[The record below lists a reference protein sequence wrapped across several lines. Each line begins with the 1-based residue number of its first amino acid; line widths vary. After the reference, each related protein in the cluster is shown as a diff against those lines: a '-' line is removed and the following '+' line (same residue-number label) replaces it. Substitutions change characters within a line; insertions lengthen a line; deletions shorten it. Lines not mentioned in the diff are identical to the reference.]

1 MPTSIKQLKVINN
14 ATLAP
19 DGTFSIGLR
28 DNLVIKPNSQVGLS
42 KFLYQEQ
49 PPIDSAIVIGDN
61 TTFQLNTSAS
71 LFRVN
76 STRRLPRP
84 VTVNKGIFPNSY
96 DLMLQMNFEANS
108 VLACG
113 DKTPSG
119 TTFTNFVNQ
128 NPLTPT
134 IDAGLDIVY
143 SLGQTGEVNFSYAS
157 YANQMCLS
165 TTDSPN
171 NFANM
176 IEFQVLDD
184 RQDNG
189 LIAADTLNW
198 WGYSD
203 ALQSVK
209 GAIQSYIQ
217 VTEEGVAGTDW
228 NWGLRYMEDTIS
240 NNGAPVR
247 MGVYKDSA
255 GVYNLVD
262 RGGGDFITP
271 MAGYTYASGDFF
283 VLFSATGDLYLQV
296 YAGNPAGNG
305 IDGDSVGALKYTSPP
320 YSLYREELR
329 LPEIQ
334 YRMIISS
341 GLDYLATPEGTATP
355 TFRQIY
361 STWRNEVQGVPTP
374 NGVNR
379 VINMDMTT
387 ASVLANQ
394 FGLSPIL
401 YASPQSQKTTTF
413 VGTQTPTFFR
423 VQDISL
429 FWSLPAH
436 TYVGSQDRSRNS
448 RENLVASF
456 TPSRMTDNTS
466 NLFYQEE
473 VNFTD
478 IGNLEVMNI
487 STIAFRVVN
496 EFPYGKTPIN
506 TSYLS
511 FTLFIKEETK

>member
-1 MPTSIKQLKVINN
+1 
-14 ATLAP
+14 
-19 DGTFSIGLR
+19 
-28 DNLVIKPNSQVGLS
+28 
-42 KFLYQEQ
+42 
-49 PPIDSAIVIGDN
+49 
-61 TTFQLNTSAS
+61 
-71 LFRVN
+71 
-76 STRRLPRP
+76 
-84 VTVNKGIFPNSY
+84 
-96 DLMLQMNFEANS
+96 
-108 VLACG
+108 
-113 DKTPSG
+113 
-119 TTFTNFVNQ
+119 
-128 NPLTPT
+128 
-134 IDAGLDIVY
+134 
-143 SLGQTGEVNFSYAS
+143 
-157 YANQMCLS
+157 
-165 TTDSPN
+165 
-171 NFANM
+171 
-176 IEFQVLDD
+176 
-184 RQDNG
+184 
-189 LIAADTLNW
+189 
-198 WGYSD
+198 
-203 ALQSVK
+203 
-209 GAIQSYIQ
+209 
-217 VTEEGVAGTDW
+217 
-228 NWGLRYMEDTIS
+228 
-240 NNGAPVR
+240 
-247 MGVYKDSA
+247 
-255 GVYNLVD
+255 
-262 RGGGDFITP
+262 
-271 MAGYTYASGDFF
+271 
-283 VLFSATGDLYLQV
+283 
-296 YAGNPAGNG
+296 
-305 IDGDSVGALKYTSPP
+305 
-320 YSLYREELR
+320 
-329 LPEIQ
+329 
-334 YRMIISS
+334 MIISS

-401 YASPQSQKTTTF
+401 YASPQSQKTTIF